1 MFRPA
6 PKIASFAK
14 RSRVILLLISL
25 VLITGARNADARIFT
40 GRTGTPVEAEVV
52 SVSLA
57 TSTSR
62 LRLPNGKEADVPFA
76 NVSEADQAYLRQWK
90 PPLVEP
96 TKPPAPAPK
105 TSPDP
110 RALAPLVPGKLAAN
124 TAPLGAPGETIV
136 IEFPEL
142 SKDRQGAVS
151 VCKIRLPDQYDSKK
165 PMPLLL
171 WIGPGEGSNDPQGG
185 RSLVDSATWAI
196 AAMPYPNSAPTPRH
210 ALGKGQ
216 MPIIREYHMAM
227 LKKLTA
233 TVPNVDQKLR
243 FVGGLSNGAHCVA
256 TYMAEGE
263 REFID
268 YFKGFIIIE
277 GGCLSY
283 KAKKKLRNSYAYVA
297 WGDADGN
304 SEGYMAGTR
313 AMLEDGKLKVTS
325 RVMPGVGH
333 GFPDSEQSEVK
344 SWIEK
349 TAAPGL
355 AASKP

>member
-1 MFRPA
+1 
-6 PKIASFAK
+6 
-14 RSRVILLLISL
+14 
-25 VLITGARNADARIFT
+25 
-40 GRTGTPVEAEVV
+40 
-52 SVSLA
+52 
-57 TSTSR
+57 
-62 LRLPNGKEADVPFA
+62 
-76 NVSEADQAYLRQWK
+76 
-90 PPLVEP
+90 
-96 TKPPAPAPK
+96 
-105 TSPDP
+105 
-110 RALAPLVPGKLAAN
+110 VPGKPGTN

-136 IEFPEL
+136 FEFPEL
-142 SKDRQGAVS
+142 SKDRQGGVAA
-151 VCKIRLPDQYDSKK
+151 CKIRLPDQYDPKK

-171 WIGPGEGSNDPQGG
+171 WIAPGEGSNDPQGG

-196 AAMPYPNSAPTPRH
+196 AAMPYPTSAPTPRY

-233 TVPNVDQKLR
+233 SVPNVDPKLR
-243 FVGGLSNGAHCVA
+243 FAAGLSNGAHCVG
-256 TYMAEGE
+256 TYLAEGE

-277 GGCLSY
+277 GGCLSF
-283 KAKKKLRNSYAYVA
+283 KAKKKLRTGYAYVA

-313 AMLEDGKLKVTS
+313 AMLEDAKLKLTS

-349 TAAPGL
+349 VAGPGL
-355 AASKP
+355 SAGKP